1 MVSRLKFIQ
10 RRLAR
15 GAAVGLALSTASLL
29 AVHPAEASART
40 RPLTEAVTVDG
51 ASRCLEA
58 TSVGALVARW
68 LGSNAIDAR
77 VSIVVS
83 ARDRPSRALSFEVRR
98 DGEVIAVRRFDPPP
112 VTCADVRR
120 VVAIAIALA
129 IESTVLAAPS
139 TEPPAT
145 SAPVGPAPHF
155 VLRPSWGVDGAVLA
169 GVLPG
174 VAFGLESHVD
184 VDLSARFALTAGIL
198 TTFPSETP
206 VGSGRADLT
215 LVAAEAAACWIALH
229 SRVDLRACGG
239 VAAGGVRVEGE
250 AFAPSL
256 SPLLPWVSMMGHV
269 GIRLAILKWLAIEGR
284 LDGLLPVVRPNLE
297 VASPNGAILFSR
309 SFPVG
314 GGVGALGWVL
324 TFR

>member
-1 MVSRLKFIQ
+1 MPLRL
-10 RRLAR
+10 
-15 GAAVGLALSTASLL
+15 AAVGLAISTVLLL

-40 RPLTEAVTVDG
+40 RPLTEAVTVEG

-58 TSVGALVARW
+58 ASLGALVARW
-68 LGSNAIDAR
+68 LRSDAIDAR
-77 VSIVVS
+77 VSIVVF
-83 ARDRPSRALSFEVRR
+83 AGDEPSPALSFEVRR

-112 VTCADVRR
+112 ATCDDIRR

-145 SAPVGPAPHF
+145 PAPPDSPRHF
-155 VLRPSWGVDGAVLA
+155 VPRPSWGVDVAVLA
-169 GVLPG
+169 GVLPEL
-174 VAFGLESHVD
+174 AFGLQSHVD
-184 VDLSARFALTAGIL
+184 VDLSERFALAVGTL
-198 TTFPSETP
+198 TTFPSDTP
-206 VGSGRADLT
+206 VGSGRADLR
-215 LVAAEAAACWIALH
+215 LVAAEAAGCWIALPGP
-229 SRVDLRACGG
+229 VELRACGG

-256 SPLLPWVSMMGHV
+256 SPLLPWVSVMGHA
-269 GIRLAILKWLAIEGR
+269 GIRLAVLKWLAIEGG
-284 LDGLLPVVRPNLE
+284 LDGFLPILRPNLE
-297 VASPNGAILFSR
+297 VASPNGAIVFSR

-314 GGVGALGWVL
+314 GGVGALGLAL